1 MNVSADVLKMLY
13 QQSLNPV
20 NANGIGNT
28 NGLTSSVGVDN
39 SFLKILN
46 EVISKNDSNN
56 LVAATSEDEK
66 ETSNNDLSLAISLL
80 MQQITGSN
88 QTDQYQIDELL
99 NSLQNSDGLGIEA
112 LTGITDNSSLSSSVS
127 NIDRLIESLQALKQ
141 SKADNT
147 QENIV
152 DVTNSQSVVNNAT
165 KTSRSFP
172 KEIMDSINA
181 ARQAHEIIRTRIDQ
195 IRDFTGR
202 ANVGQVNA
210 SSDLEE
216 LLSNGFISADLE
228 NLKVSLVLADDLSNI
243 TVADSILDV
252 EGTESTVQGLIN
264 TELLSAEAAIKNTE
278 ENSSTSKDKSRIDI
292 INESVLSANVTN
304 TIETQANNKAIKVED
319 DLQSIK
325 ESVFDQIK
333 DQVSTMRA
341 NDKHAVTMHLKPE
354 ELGKLDIKMVL
365 ENGNLTI
372 EILSSNTKAHNL
384 ILSSIPE
391 LENVLKNSLVSD
403 RNFMNFENAKQ
414 LSEENARQNNQSYNG
429 QHSQQQEQNDNKNGH
444 EEFYTTGSEDR
455 EKVDFYTAFSR
466 IREAKSQLLSK
477 T

>member
-20 NANGIGNT
+20 KTNGIGNT
-28 NGLTSSVGVDN
+28 NGVTNSAGVDN

-56 LVAATSEDEK
+56 TSEDKEK
-66 ETSNNDLSLAISLL
+66 TNNNDLSFAISLL

-88 QTDQYQIDELL
+88 QTDQYQIDEML

-112 LTGITDNSSLSSSVS
+112 LTGITDNSSVS

-147 QENIV
+147 QGNIV
-152 DVTNSQSVVNNAT
+152 DATDSQYVVNTVT
-165 KTSRSFP
+165 KANRSFP

-181 ARQAHEIIRTRIDQ
+181 ARQAHELIRTRIDQ

-202 ANVGQVNA
+202 VNVGQVNA
-210 SSDLEE
+210 SSNLEE
-216 LLSNGFISADLE
+216 LLSNGFTSADLE
-228 NLKVSLVLADDLSNI
+228 NLKVSLVLADDLSNV
-243 TVADSILDV
+243 TVADSVLDA
-252 EGTESTVQGLIN
+252 EGIESTGQGLIN
-264 TELLSAEAAIKNTE
+264 TELLSTEAALKNTE
-278 ENSSTSKDKSRIDI
+278 ESSSTSKDKSRIDI
-292 INESVLSANVTN
+292 VDESVLNANVTN
-304 TIETQANNKAIKVED
+304 TIRTQANNKAIKVED
-319 DLQSIK
+319 DFQSIK
-325 ESVFDQIK
+325 EGVFEQIK

-365 ENGNLTI
+365 ENGNLSI

-391 LENVLKNSLVSD
+391 LENVLKNSLASD

-466 IREAKSQLLSK
+466 IREVKSQMLSK

>member
-13 QQSLNPV
+13 QQSPV
-20 NANGIGNT
+20 NTNGIGNT
-28 NGLTSSVGVDN
+28 NGVTNSEGVDN

-46 EVISKNDSNN
+46 EVISKNGSSN

-88 QTDQYQIDELL
+88 QTDQYQIDEML
-99 NSLQNSDGLGIEA
+99 NTLQNSDGLGIEA
-112 LTGITDNSSLSSSVS
+112 LTGITDNSSVS
-127 NIDRLIESLQALKQ
+127 NIDMLIESLQALKQ
-141 SKADNT
+141 SNVDNT
-147 QENIV
+147 IV
-152 DVTNSQSVVNNAT
+152 DASSSESIANTVTQTN
-165 KTSRSFP
+165 RSFP

-181 ARQAHEIIRTRIDQ
+181 TRQAHELIRARIDQ
-195 IRDFTGR
+195 IKDFTGR

-210 SSDLEE
+210 LSNIEE
-216 LLSNGFISADLE
+216 LLANGLTSADLE
-228 NLKVSLVLADDLSNI
+228 NLKVSLVLADDISNI
-243 TVADSILDV
+243 STVDSILDV
-252 EGTESTVQGLIN
+252 EGIGSTGQGLIN
-264 TELLSAEAAIKNTE
+264 AELLSAEANMQNTE

-292 INESVLSANVTN
+292 IDESILNANVIN
-304 TIETQANNKAIKVED
+304 TTETQANNKASKIED
-319 DLQSIK
+319 DFTSIK
-325 ESVFDQIK
+325 ESVFEQIK

-365 ENGNLTI
+365 ENGNLSI
-372 EILSSNTKAHNL
+372 EILSSNAKAHSL

-391 LENVLKNSLVSD
+391 LENVLKNSMASD
-403 RNFMNFENAKQ
+403 RNFMNFENTKQ
-414 LSEENARQNNQSYNG
+414 LSEENARQNNQGYNE
-429 QHSQQQEQNDNKNGH
+429 QHSQQQQNDNKNEH

-466 IREAKSQLLSK
+466 IREAKSQMLSK
-477 T
+477 V